1 MKEEEISK
9 ISESIK
15 EKLGEESAALIADD
29 LGILITQ
36 NKEVQEL
43 IAKQNE
49 EITTL
54 KDTNEKLVL
63 ANGNLLK
70 QVPMGKS
77 EPVKEE
83 SSEKKS
89 FNFKD
94 MFDKHGNFRTD
105 I

>member
-1 MKEEEISK
+1 MDSEQLTK

-36 NKEVQEL
+36 NKEVQDL
-43 IAKQNE
+43 LQKQEN

-70 QVPMGKS
+70 QVPMGKAE
-77 EPVKEE
+77 EPKAEE
-83 SSEKKS
+83 PKKS
-89 FNFKD
+89 FNFRD
-94 MFDKHGNFRTD
+94 MFDEHGNFKK
-105 I
+105 

>member
-1 MKEEEISK
+1 MKEEDITK
-9 ISESIK
+9 ISDSIK

-36 NKEVQEL
+36 NKEVQDL
-43 IAKQNE
+43 ITKQNE

-70 QVPMGKS
+70 QVPMGKVEKE
-77 EPVKEE
+77 EPVA
-83 SSEKKS
+83 SKKS
-89 FNFKD
+89 FNFSE
-94 MFDKHGNFRTD
+94 MFDEHGNFKH
-105 I
+105 